1 MADVQ
6 GYAQLQARL
15 HAIGGTGSASIMNQI
30 GLQVVREAKLL
41 VPRKTANLG
50 RSIRVTAHSAQSV
63 TVAATAPYAAYVEL
77 GTKAHEITPNAKRA
91 LRWATSS
98 SKGFRLTGRPS
109 SAKGN
114 QIGWQFA
121 TIVHHP
127 GTRAHPYLLPAAK
140 MVVAKV
146 GTDEIVAAWNGAA

>member
-15 HAIGGTGSASIMNQI
+15 HAIGGTGSTSLMNQI
-30 GLQVVREAKLL
+30 GLKVVAQAKLNAK
-41 VPRKTANLG
+41 PFRKTSNLEH
-50 RSIRVTAHSAQSV
+50 SIRVLTVTQQSV
-63 TVAATAPYAAYVEL
+63 TVAATAPYAAFVEL
-77 GTKAHEITPNAKRA
+77 GTKPHEITPNAKKA

-114 QIGWQFA
+114 QIGWAF
-121 TIVHHP
+121 
-127 GTRAHPYLLPAAK
+127 
-140 MVVAKV
+140 
-146 GTDEIVAAWNGAA
+146 

>member
-15 HAIGGTGSASIMNQI
+15 HAVGGTGSASLMGRI

-41 VPRKTANLG
+41 VPRKTATLG
-50 RSIRVTAHSAQSV
+50 RSIRVISQSPQSV
-63 TVAATAPYAAYVEL
+63 TVAATAPYAAFVEL
-77 GTKAHEITPNAKRA
+77 GTKPHEITPNAKRA

-140 MVVAKV
+140 MVVAKM